1 MPNQVAMG
9 QRSSAND
16 MSAVVGSEYPSGI
29 SHGVLFANMILGN
42 YFQKMT
48 IVPHPSEVSVFI
60 HDICS
65 VKDGV
70 ST

>member
-16 MSAVVGSEYPSGI
+16 MPAVVGSEYPSDI
-29 SHGVLFANMILGN
+29 SLGVLFANMILCN

-48 IVPHPSEVSVFI
+48 IIPHPSEVSVLI
-60 HDICS
+60 HDLCS

-70 ST
+70 FA